1 MSVTWLIAFVV
12 FLVVE
17 SMTASLTS
25 IWFAGG
31 ALAALVAQVCGAPLR
46 PQLAV
51 FVIVSFI
58 LFIMVRPFTAR
69 YLHRKKTDTNVDS
82 FAGRKAVVK
91 ERIDN
96 EAGTGTAI
104 LAGETWL
111 ARAAVEG
118 ETFEPNTVVVIT
130 SVRGAK
136 LMVKAAKP
144 EHRVEQPKEE

>member
-130 SVRGAK
+130 SVSGAK
-136 LMVKAAKP
+136 LMVKAAQP

>member
-51 FVIVSFI
+51 LVIVSYI

-91 ERIDN
+91 GRIDN

-130 SVRGAK
+130 SVSGAK
-136 LMVKAAKP
+136 LMVKAAQP

>member
-31 ALAALVAQVCGAPLR
+31 ALAALVAQVCGAHLR

-91 ERIDN
+91 GRIDN

-130 SVRGAK
+130 SVSGAK
-136 LMVKAAKP
+136 LMVKAAQP

>member
-1 MSVTWLIAFVV
+1 
-12 FLVVE
+12 
-17 SMTASLTS
+17 
-25 IWFAGG
+25 
-31 ALAALVAQVCGAPLR
+31 
-46 PQLAV
+46 
-51 FVIVSFI
+51 
-58 LFIMVRPFTAR
+58 MVRPFTAR

-91 ERIDN
+91 GRIDN

-130 SVRGAK
+130 SVSGAK
-136 LMVKAAKP
+136 LMVKAAQP